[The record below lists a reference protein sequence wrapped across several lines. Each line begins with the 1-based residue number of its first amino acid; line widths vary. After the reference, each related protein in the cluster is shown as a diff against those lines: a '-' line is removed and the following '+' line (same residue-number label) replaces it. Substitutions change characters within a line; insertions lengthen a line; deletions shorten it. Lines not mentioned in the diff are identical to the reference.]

1 MGMGEGVS
9 CFVHIDVLKYLSND
23 MSLMYVT
30 CIGDHLTKATHSHVS
45 IPRKDLSL
53 MNVMISVQ

>member
-23 MSLMYVT
+23 MSLISV
-30 CIGDHLTKATHSHVS
+30 HVS
-45 IPRKDLSL
+45 ETT
-53 MNVMISVQ
+53 